1 MLKWNKKVIK
11 DIESEKCFEIVSD
24 EILWL
29 LNKGYNLLN
38 RHPQNL
44 TKADLT
50 RKSPYIL
57 PERKKNWWVSSV
69 HSANN

>member
-29 LNKGYNLLN
+29 LNKGHNLLN

-44 TKADLT
+44 TKVDLT

-57 PERKKNWWVSSV
+57 PERKKKLVGLICPQCK
-69 HSANN
+69 